1 MSTNTNNSKRI
12 AKNTIFLY
20 IRMLFS
26 MVVALYT
33 SRVVLNALGVEDYG
47 LYGVVGGIVVFFNVI
62 SGSLNAA
69 ISRFITFELGKE
81 EQERLNKVFCTAV
94 NIQLLMSV
102 LFVVLAEIV
111 GVWFLNNHLNVPE
124 GRLSAA
130 HWVLQ
135 SSIISF
141 AVGLLSVPYNSTII
155 AHERM
160 DAYAYISIL
169 STFLNLGVALVIDYI
184 IFDKLIFY
192 ALAIL
197 GINVIMQFIYAFYC
211 RTHFPETRWRL
222 VKDKVLLKEM
232 TSFAGWNFLGASSGV
247 LMGQGVNMLMNVFFG
262 VAVNAARGIA
272 GQVDNAIN
280 MLVNNFTVALNPQI
294 TKSYASGDLKYMH
307 DLVCKGAKY
316 SFFIMLLPSLPILL
330 ETETILQVWLK
341 QVPEMTV
348 VFLRLTILISLNSV
362 LSQTLIAS
370 MLANGHIKKYQ
381 IVVGGLNMLIF
392 PLSYVAFKLGLP
404 SYASY
409 VIQFF
414 IFFIELIAR
423 LVLLKEMVSLSIS
436 KYLNQVLLR
445 ITYVSVLSIP
455 IPIFFCLFMPSG
467 IIRLLISILLCL
479 ICTAISIYYFGLED
493 LEQKW
498 IKKAIN
504 KYI

>member
-1 MSTNTNNSKRI
+1 MSANTNNSKRI

-184 IFDKLIFY
+184 IIDKLIFY

-409 VIQFF
+409 VINFF

>member
-1 MSTNTNNSKRI
+1 
-12 AKNTIFLY
+12 
-20 IRMLFS
+20 MLFS

-184 IFDKLIFY
+184 IIDKLIFY

>member
-1 MSTNTNNSKRI
+1 MSANTNNSKRI

-81 EQERLNKVFCTAV
+81 ELERLNKVFCTAV

-192 ALAIL
+192 AFAIL

-409 VIQFF
+409 VINFF

>member
-1 MSTNTNNSKRI
+1 
-12 AKNTIFLY
+12 
-20 IRMLFS
+20 

>member
-1 MSTNTNNSKRI
+1 
-12 AKNTIFLY
+12 
-20 IRMLFS
+20 MLFS

-69 ISRFITFELGKE
+69 ISRFITFELGKD

-192 ALAIL
+192 AFAIL

-409 VIQFF
+409 VIHFF

>member
-1 MSTNTNNSKRI
+1 
-12 AKNTIFLY
+12 
-20 IRMLFS
+20 

-192 ALAIL
+192 AFAIL

-247 LMGQGVNMLMNVFFG
+247 LIGQGVNMLMNVFFG

>member
-1 MSTNTNNSKRI
+1 
-12 AKNTIFLY
+12 
-20 IRMLFS
+20 

-184 IFDKLIFY
+184 IIDKLIFY

>member
-1 MSTNTNNSKRI
+1 MSANTNNSKRI

-192 ALAIL
+192 AFAIL

>member
-192 ALAIL
+192 AFAIL

-330 ETETILQVWLK
+330 ETETILQLWLK

>member
-192 ALAIL
+192 AFAIL

-330 ETETILQVWLK
+330 ETETILQLWLK

-409 VIQFF
+409 VINFF

>member
-1 MSTNTNNSKRI
+1 MSANTNNSKRI

>member
-1 MSTNTNNSKRI
+1 
-12 AKNTIFLY
+12 
-20 IRMLFS
+20 MLFS

-192 ALAIL
+192 AFAIL

-330 ETETILQVWLK
+330 ETETILQLWLK

-409 VIQFF
+409 VINFF

>member
-1 MSTNTNNSKRI
+1 
-12 AKNTIFLY
+12 
-20 IRMLFS
+20 

-192 ALAIL
+192 AFAIL

>member
-1 MSTNTNNSKRI
+1 
-12 AKNTIFLY
+12 
-20 IRMLFS
+20 MLFS

-192 ALAIL
+192 AFAIL

>member
-1 MSTNTNNSKRI
+1 MSANTNNSKRI

-192 ALAIL
+192 AFAIL
-197 GINVIMQFIYAFYC
+197 GINVIMQFIYAFYYNKLPLYLEV
-211 RTHFPETRWRL
+211 THDE
-222 VKDKVLLKEM
+222 
-232 TSFAGWNFLGASSGV
+232 
-247 LMGQGVNMLMNVFFG
+247 
-262 VAVNAARGIA
+262 
-272 GQVDNAIN
+272 AI
-280 MLVNNFTVALNPQI
+280 
-294 TKSYASGDLKYMH
+294 
-307 DLVCKGAKY
+307 
-316 SFFIMLLPSLPILL
+316 
-330 ETETILQVWLK
+330 
-341 QVPEMTV
+341 
-348 VFLRLTILISLNSV
+348 
-362 LSQTLIAS
+362 
-370 MLANGHIKKYQ
+370 
-381 IVVGGLNMLIF
+381 
-392 PLSYVAFKLGLP
+392 
-404 SYASY
+404 
-409 VIQFF
+409 
-414 IFFIELIAR
+414 
-423 LVLLKEMVSLSIS
+423 
-436 KYLNQVLLR
+436 
-445 ITYVSVLSIP
+445 
-455 IPIFFCLFMPSG
+455 
-467 IIRLLISILLCL
+467 
-479 ICTAISIYYFGLED
+479 
-493 LEQKW
+493 
-498 IKKAIN
+498 
-504 KYI
+504 

>member
-1 MSTNTNNSKRI
+1 MSANTNNSKRI

-81 EQERLNKVFCTAV
+81 ELERLNKVFCTAV

-192 ALAIL
+192 AFAIL

>member
-1 MSTNTNNSKRI
+1 MSANTNNSKRI

-81 EQERLNKVFCTAV
+81 ELERLNKVFCTAV

-192 ALAIL
+192 AFAIL

-330 ETETILQVWLK
+330 ETETILQLWLK

-409 VIQFF
+409 VINFF

>member
-1 MSTNTNNSKRI
+1 MSANTNNSKRI

-184 IFDKLIFY
+184 IIDKLIFY

>member
-1 MSTNTNNSKRI
+1 MSANTNNSKRI

-20 IRMLFS
+20 LRMLFS

-192 ALAIL
+192 AFAIL

>member
-1 MSTNTNNSKRI
+1 
-12 AKNTIFLY
+12 
-20 IRMLFS
+20 

-184 IFDKLIFY
+184 IIDKLIFY

-330 ETETILQVWLK
+330 ETETILQLWLK

>member
-192 ALAIL
+192 AFAIL

>member
-1 MSTNTNNSKRI
+1 
-12 AKNTIFLY
+12 
-20 IRMLFS
+20 

-192 ALAIL
+192 AFAIL

-409 VIQFF
+409 VINFF

>member
-1 MSTNTNNSKRI
+1 
-12 AKNTIFLY
+12 
-20 IRMLFS
+20 
-26 MVVALYT
+26 
-33 SRVVLNALGVEDYG
+33 
-47 LYGVVGGIVVFFNVI
+47 
-62 SGSLNAA
+62 
-69 ISRFITFELGKE
+69 
-81 EQERLNKVFCTAV
+81 
-94 NIQLLMSV
+94 
-102 LFVVLAEIV
+102 
-111 GVWFLNNHLNVPE
+111 
-124 GRLSAA
+124 
-130 HWVLQ
+130 
-135 SSIISF
+135 
-141 AVGLLSVPYNSTII
+141 
-155 AHERM
+155 
-160 DAYAYISIL
+160 
-169 STFLNLGVALVIDYI
+169 
-184 IFDKLIFY
+184 
-192 ALAIL
+192 
-197 GINVIMQFIYAFYC
+197 
-211 RTHFPETRWRL
+211 
-222 VKDKVLLKEM
+222 M

-247 LMGQGVNMLMNVFFG
+247 LLGQGVNMLMNVFFG

-479 ICTAISIYYFGLED
+479 ICTAISIYYFCLED

>member
-1 MSTNTNNSKRI
+1 MSANTNNSKRI

-192 ALAIL
+192 AFAIL

-348 VFLRLTILISLNSV
+348 FFLRLTILISLNSV